1 MRDAQYP
8 RLAVRPKPNYS
19 EQSVGVHDQ
28 PRAAPA
34 RRVAHVAAVPSL
46 ERSRELN
53 AALRELV
60 PGGSHTYAKGD
71 DQFPEGLAPIMER
84 GSGSHVW
91 DVDGNEYIEWGM
103 GLRAVTLGHGYP
115 AVAEAVAAQ
124 ITRGTNFVRP
134 SRLELEAAE
143 SFLGLV
149 TRAEMV
155 KFTKDGSTANTG
167 AVKLAR
173 AYTGRELVALCVDH
187 PFFSY
192 DDWAMVTTPV
202 RGGIPAGV
210 EEQTLTFH
218 YDDLASVQALLE
230 RHPGEIACFMLE
242 PERTTPPSEG
252 FLRRMQEL
260 VRADGALL
268 VFDENVSGF
277 RWHTGGAQEVHGIT
291 PDLSSWGKG
300 IANGFALSALAGRR
314 EIMQLGGLDHDRERV
329 FLLSTTH
336 GAEHVGLAAG
346 IATMATYRDEPVI
359 ETLHTRG
366 DLLRQGVIEVARR
379 HGIEDRFTVAGRGSC
394 LFFGTADAEGAPS
407 QAFRTLFLQETI
419 ARGLL
424 APSFVVSYSHAEA
437 DVDRTVE
444 IVDQA
449 LGVYAA
455 ALEAGVERF
464 LRGRPVQPVYRR
476 FN

>member
-1 MRDAQYP
+1 MHGSWGG
-8 RLAVRPKPNYS
+8 LARSRSCYYS
-19 EQSVGVHDQ
+19 ETVELGEHTE
-28 PRAAPA
+28 RGAALETA
-34 RRVAHVAAVPSL
+34 TEPSL
-46 ERSRELN
+46 DRSHELG
-53 AALRELV
+53 ARLSDLV

-84 GSGSHVW
+84 GSGCHVW

-103 GLRAVTLGHGYP
+103 GLRAVTLGHGHP

-124 ITRGTNFVRP
+124 VTRGTNFVRP

-143 SFLGLV
+143 TFLDLV

-173 AYTGRELVALCVDH
+173 AFTGRDLVALCVDH

-202 RGGIPAGV
+202 RGGIPRGV

-218 YDDLASVQALLE
+218 YDDLASVEELLAK
-230 RHPGEIACFMLE
+230 HPGEIACFILE

-252 FLRRMQEL
+252 FLERLQEL
-260 VRADGALL
+260 VRADGALV
-268 VFDENVSGF
+268 VFDENVTGF

-314 EIMQLGGLDHDRERV
+314 EVMRLGGLEHDRERV

-359 ETLHTRG
+359 ETLYARG
-366 DLLRQGVIEVARR
+366 DRLREGVTEVARR
-379 HGIEDRFTVAGRGSC
+379 HGVEDRFTVAGRSSC
-394 LFFGTADAEGAPS
+394 LFFGTADAEGKPS
-407 QAFRTLFLQETI
+407 QPFRTLFLQETI

-424 APSFVVSYSHAEA
+424 APSFVVSYSHTDA

-444 IVDQA
+444 IVDEA

-455 ALEAGVERF
+455 ALESGVEKF
-464 LRGRPVQPVYRR
+464 LRGRTVQPVYRR

>member
-1 MRDAQYP
+1 VEAGSQTERANTAPDLELSRSHELGA
-8 RLAVRPKPNYS
+8 RL
-19 EQSVGVHDQ
+19 G
-28 PRAAPA
+28 
-34 RRVAHVAAVPSL
+34 
-46 ERSRELN
+46 
-53 AALRELV
+53 ELV
-60 PGGSHTYAKGD
+60 PGGAHTYAKGD
-71 DQFPEGLAPIMER
+71 DQFPEGLTPIIER
-84 GSGSHVW
+84 GSGCHVW
-91 DVDGNEYIEWGM
+91 DVDGNEYVEWGM

-124 ITRGTNFVRP
+124 LTRGTNFVRP

-143 SFLGLV
+143 AFLGLV

-173 AYTGRELVALCVDH
+173 AFTGRDLVALCVDH

-192 DDWAMVTTPV
+192 DDWAMVATPV
-202 RGGIPAGV
+202 RAGIPAGV
-210 EEQTLTFH
+210 DEQTLTFH
-218 YDDLASVQALLE
+218 YDDLASVEALLE
-230 RHPGEIACFMLE
+230 QHPGEIACFVLE

-252 FLRRMQEL
+252 FLTRLQDL
-260 VRADGALL
+260 LRADGALL

-291 PDLSSWGKG
+291 PDLSTWGKG

-314 EIMQLGGLDHDRERV
+314 ELMRLGGLDHDRERV

-346 IATMATYRDEPVI
+346 IATMAVYADEPVI
-359 ETLHTRG
+359 ETLHARG
-366 DLLRQGVIEVARR
+366 DRLRDDVTEVARR
-379 HGIEDRFTVAGRGSC
+379 HGLEDRFTVAGRGSC
-394 LFFGTADAEGAPS
+394 MFFGTADADGRPS
-407 QAFRTLFLQETI
+407 QSFRTLFLQETI

-424 APSFVVSYSHAEA
+424 APSFVISYSHTDA
-437 DVDRTVE
+437 DIDRTVE
-444 IVDQA
+444 IVDAA

-455 ALEAGVERF
+455 ALESSVERF